1 MGAAPSKL
9 TADARRAA
17 TIEAVVDLAGTANP
31 SEITTA
37 AIAGHMRLT
46 QGALFRHFPTKEA
59 LWLAVME
66 WAADRMLGRLR
77 AAAARET
84 SPLAA
89 MRAVFAEHFA
99 FTVEHPG
106 IPRLVFG
113 ELQRSGVSPAKA
125 MARTMLQRYGAFLG
139 ELVEKGQAAGEIDA
153 AVERESAV
161 ILFIGALQGL
171 VMQSLLMGDPE
182 RIRERAHGAF
192 AIYERGLGVSAEARA
207 QSDRHRTGEA
217 K

>member
-1 MGAAPSKL
+1 MSAPSKL
-9 TADARRAA
+9 SADARRAA
-17 TIEAVVDLAGTANP
+17 TIEAVVELAASANP

-37 AIAGHMRLT
+37 AIASHMRLT

-66 WAADRMLGRLR
+66 WAADRMMGRVR
-77 AAAARET
+77 KAAARET

-89 MRAVFAEHFA
+89 MRAVFTEHLA

-125 MARTMLQRYGAFLG
+125 MARTLLQRYGDFLR
-139 ELVEKGQAAGEIDA
+139 ELVERGKAAGEIDA
-153 AVERESAV
+153 AVDSQAAAA
-161 ILFIGALQGL
+161 LFIGALQGL
-171 VMQSLLMGDPE
+171 VMQTLLTGDAA
-182 RIRERAHGAF
+182 RIGARADGAF
-192 AIYERGLGVSAEARA
+192 AIYERGLRARPGSA
-207 QSDRHRTGEA
+207 S
-217 K
+217 